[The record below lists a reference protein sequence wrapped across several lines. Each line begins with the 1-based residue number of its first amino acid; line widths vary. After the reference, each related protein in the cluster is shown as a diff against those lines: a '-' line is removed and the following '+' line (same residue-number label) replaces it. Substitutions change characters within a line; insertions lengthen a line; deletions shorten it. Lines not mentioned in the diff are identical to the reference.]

1 LTDSRS
7 WSVIAKFTASFDA
20 VFAAPASQC
29 CVVHLV
35 RRRPTPERWVSIIRR
50 ECLDR
55 MLIVGERQLQVA
67 AQSAAAGHTI
77 HGSG

>member
-1 LTDSRS
+1 
-7 WSVIAKFTASFDA
+7 
-20 VFAAPASQC
+20 
-29 CVVHLV
+29 
-35 RRRPTPERWVSIIRR
+35 VSIIRR